1 VFDGSVVRLRDAK
14 GLRHLAR
21 LNATRA
27 IRAAVA
33 NLARDNPG
41 LGRHLAATIR
51 TGRSCAYLP
60 DPRAPIAWNADPGH
74 RPPGLNPDPPSAHA
88 AGRVGA
94 GQRPLLTTWPCTH

>member
-33 NLARDNPG
+33 NLARGQP
-41 LGRHLAATIR
+41 
-51 TGRSCAYLP
+51 
-60 DPRAPIAWNADPGH
+60 
-74 RPPGLNPDPPSAHA
+74 
-88 AGRVGA
+88 RVGA
-94 GQRPLLTTWPCTH
+94 ASGRHDPDRSVLRLPPRPARPDRLER